1 MKHHWETDFGG
12 TGRQYRG
19 HHCGDISIPF
29 ECISE
34 KCSLENLMAVKV
46 RRSPTAVSMDNL
58 NGSQERASY
67 WKDSTVRTLRGS
79 ENNTN

>member
-1 MKHHWETDFGG
+1 MKHHWETAFGCA
-12 TGRQYRG
+12 GRQYR
-19 HHCGDISIPF
+19 GDISIPF
-29 ECISE
+29 ECISK

-46 RRSPTAVSMDNL
+46 RRSLTAVSMHNL
-58 NGSQERASY
+58 NGSQKIASY